1 MDRNETVRISRLAA
15 FGGLTSIDVSVLL
28 IQYCVVE
35 HNKPYEDT
43 TRFVTALLGRPIE
56 LKFYVKAA
64 LEYYERKFTVCKLWS
79 DSNPLNNVGQE
90 RKLLQIF

>member
-15 FGGLTSIDVSVLL
+15 FGGLTSTDVSVLL
-28 IQYCVVE
+28 IQYCVAE
-35 HNKPYEDT
+35 HNKPCEDT
-43 TRFVTALLGRPIE
+43 IRFVTALLSRPIE

-64 LEYYERKFTVCKLWS
+64 LEYYERKFTVYKLWS
-79 DSNPLNNVGQE
+79 ASNPLNNMGQE